1 MGICEKDG
9 YILNCNENEIM
20 KKIEA
25 TIQSKK
31 IGIVSDA
38 LTGIVGRFTILEGN
52 GRGSGKRQSIR
63 SGRGTNTIT
72 AEYNKVAIIS
82 TIVDDSIVEKV
93 SKTIEEAAFT
103 GGNSDGIISIS
114 DVTSV
119 LNIGSK
125 KKNSEAL

>member
-1 MGICEKDG
+1 MV
-9 YILNCNENEIM
+9 LM

-31 IGIVSDA
+31 ISIVQDA
-38 LTGIVGRFTILEGN
+38 LTGIVGGFTILEGN
-52 GRGSGKRQSIR
+52 GRGSGKRQSIG